1 MHNFTQ
7 EDLLQYLYK
16 ESNSEI
22 TAAIEAAL
30 QSNYIL
36 RQQLEELASSKEC
49 LESIKIVS
57 PRKQTLDA
65 IMQYAEKSIGEL
77 TTH

>member
-1 MHNFTQ
+1 MQNYTQ

-16 ESNSEI
+16 ETSEAQK
-22 TAAIEAAL
+22 TAIEAAI
-30 QSNYIL
+30 QTDYKL
-36 RQQLEELASSKEC
+36 RQQVEDLAHSKQC
-49 LESIKIVS
+49 LDAIKLSS